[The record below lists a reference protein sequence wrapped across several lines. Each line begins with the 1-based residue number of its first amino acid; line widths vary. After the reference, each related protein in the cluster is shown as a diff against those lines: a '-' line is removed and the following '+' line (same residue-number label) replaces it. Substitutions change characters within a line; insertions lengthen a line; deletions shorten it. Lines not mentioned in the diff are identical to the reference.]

1 MSRSVRKNPILKYG
15 GDTRESWKECKKMI
29 NRYNRRK
36 SKEAI
41 RNNEDIP
48 FKEKKLC
55 FWDWDFCKWYYDAE
69 KLANCPYAIRKKSN
83 NH

>member
-41 RNNEDIP
+41 RNNEDIRN
-48 FKEKKLC
+48 F
-55 FWDWDFCKWYYDAE
+55 ASGTGTS
-69 KLANCPYAIRKKSN
+69 ASGTMMQKSWQIV
-83 NH
+83 HMP

>member
-1 MSRSVRKNPILKYG
+1 MSRSVRKNQILKYG
-15 GDTRESWKECKKMI
+15 GDTRESWKEFKKMI

-55 FWDWDFCKWYYDAE
+55 FCDWDFCKWYYDAE
-69 KLANCPYAIRKKSN
+69 KLANCPNAMRK
-83 NH
+83 